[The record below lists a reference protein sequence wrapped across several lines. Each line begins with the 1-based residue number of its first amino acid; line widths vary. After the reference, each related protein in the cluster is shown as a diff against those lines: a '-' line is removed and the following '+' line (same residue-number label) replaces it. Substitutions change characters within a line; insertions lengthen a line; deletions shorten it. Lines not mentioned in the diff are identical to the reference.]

1 MAYSDSI
8 EGPWTEYKQ
17 NPVVKGP
24 SAPDIRWIEEKK
36 KFFLWGHQK
45 NSQTELWT
53 SEDGIHFDYHSVSI
67 SAGNIGTRNATYSRM
82 YHACSKFPPSAP
94 PASRSLGKGTGPPS

>member
-1 MAYSDSI
+1 M
-8 EGPWTEYKQ
+8 
-17 NPVVKGP
+17 
-24 SAPDIRWIEEKK
+24 
-36 KFFLWGHQK
+36 FFLWGHQK

-82 YHACSKFPPSAP
+82 YEYPLKKYGIRSEVYQLKPRQSQFSRTKRPSKEWSTRPGFLRGKKLCFP
-94 PASRSLGKGTGPPS
+94 RK